1 MTARNVAAGLTYNY
15 SGRAAMTTFRKVS
28 RGIAIG
34 GSGALAVLAGA
45 TDVSAAD
52 NIAEIVVTAQK
63 RTEALIDIPQSVTAI
78 DGGTLERQQA
88 ASFQD
93 YLKLVPGLQL
103 TQDTPGVGRL
113 VMRGVNTGGVASTVG
128 VYVDETP
135 FGSSSGLVN
144 GAILAGDFDT
154 FDMQRVEVLRGPQGT
169 LYGASSL
176 GGVLKFVTN
185 PPQTE
190 SFDARMRV
198 SAESV
203 EDGDVGYS
211 GVGMVNIPLSES
223 FALRGVGYYR
233 EQGGF
238 IDSIGTAGSD
248 IADDIN
254 ESESYGGRV
263 SALYAPSDAFSL
275 QLTAILQNIR
285 TQASS
290 TVESDADTLDTLYGR
305 LSQSRFV
312 PEYTNVDY
320 RLYNATLDFD
330 LGFATLTS
338 STSYNEFDSPFRSDL
353 TTLYSPLLTAI
364 LGVPNEFLQ
373 NQTTA
378 YDKFTQEFR
387 LASPSNDRFEWLVGA
402 YYTREEGD
410 LLQHF
415 EMVIP
420 GTLDPIAGQPQ
431 LGDLSL
437 HSEYEEI
444 AGFVSGTIHFG
455 ERFDLTLGGRY
466 SENDQEAS
474 QYAVGL
480 LAGGEVSYPRATS
493 SEDVFTYSI
502 APKLKFGEHASLY
515 ARAASSFRPGGP
527 NVLPPGAATD
537 TPPTY
542 ESDELVSYE
551 IGFKIE
557 SADRAYTLDI
567 SVFHID
573 WEDIQLYAQVEDFG
587 ININGG
593 DATSDG
599 LEFTATAHVGNGFS
613 VSLNGAYTDAQ
624 LKEDTPALSGG
635 LKGDALPYTPE
646 WSLGLNADYEWSV
659 GAQATAYVGGS
670 LRYLTDQT
678 AAYDLA
684 YRTANGRQRE
694 IASYEVFDLQAGVDF
709 GRYSIELYAKNL
721 ADSDGR
727 TSVSGLGAYPNGA
740 IGTGVI
746 RPRTVGL
753 TFGVDF

>member
-1 MTARNVAAGLTYNY
+1 
-15 SGRAAMTTFRKVS
+15 MTTFRKVS

-34 GSGALAVLAGA
+34 GSGALAVLAGT
-45 TDVSAAD
+45 TDVYAAET
-52 NIAEIVVTAQK
+52 IAEIIVTAQK
-63 RTEALIDIPQSVTAI
+63 RSEALIDVPQSVTAI
-78 DGGTLERQQA
+78 DGSVLERQQA
-88 ASFQD
+88 SSFQD

-144 GAILAGDFDT
+144 GAILAADFDT

-190 SFDARMRV
+190 RVEARVRV
-198 SAESV
+198 GAETV

-211 GVGMVNIPLSES
+211 GVGMVNVPLSES
-223 FALRGVGYYR
+223 FAVRAVGYYR
-233 EQGGF
+233 ELGGF

-263 SALYAPSDAFSL
+263 SALYSPSDAFSL
-275 QLTAILQNIR
+275 RLTAIMQNIR

-290 TVESDADTLDTLYGR
+290 TAESNANTLDTLYGR
-305 LSQSRFV
+305 LSQSQFV
-312 PEYTNVDY
+312 PEHTNVDY

-353 TTLYSPLLTAI
+353 TTQYSPLVAAI
-364 LGVPNEFLQ
+364 TELDNELLQ
-373 NQTTA
+373 DQTTA
-378 YDKFTQEFR
+378 YDKVTQEFR
-387 LASPSNDRFEWLVGA
+387 LASPDSDAFEWLVGA
-402 YYTREEGD
+402 YYTREKGD
-410 LLQHF
+410 ILQF
-415 EMVIP
+415 IEAVIP
-420 GTLDPIAGQPQ
+420 GTVDPIPGQPL
-431 LGDLSL
+431 LGDISL
-437 HSEYEEI
+437 HSEYKEI

-455 ERFDLTLGGRY
+455 DRFDLTLGGRY
-466 SENDQEAS
+466 SENDQEAK
-474 QYAVGL
+474 QDGAGLFVGPTP
-480 LAGGEVSYPRATS
+480 VSYPTAKS
-493 SEDVFTYSI
+493 SEDVFTYSV

-515 ARAASSFRPGGP
+515 ARVASSFRPGGP
-527 NVLPPGAATD
+527 NVLPPNA
-537 TPPTY
+537 PPTVPLTY
-542 ESDELVSYE
+542 DSDSLTSYE
-551 IGFKIE
+551 VGFKIE
-557 SADRAYTLDI
+557 SADRVLGLDI
-567 SVFHID
+567 SAFHID
-573 WEDIQLYAQVEDFG
+573 WEDIQLFARVNNFG
-587 ININGG
+587 VNINGG

-599 LEFTATAHVGNGFS
+599 LEFTARALLGDGFN

-624 LKEDTPALSGG
+624 LEDDTPALSGG

-659 GAQATAYVGGS
+659 GSQATAYVGGA
-670 LRYLTDQT
+670 LRYLSDQT
-678 AAYDLA
+678 ATYDLA
-684 YRTANGRQRE
+684 YRNANGRQRE
-694 IASYEVFDLQAGVDF
+694 ISSYEVLDLQAGIDF
-709 GRYSIELYAKNL
+709 GNYSIELYAKNVT
-721 ADSDGR
+721 DSDGR
-727 TSVSGLGAYPNGA
+727 TSVGGLGAYPNGA

-746 RPRTVGL
+746 RPRTIGL